1 MASSSLHAGCGGSF
15 APSNFVLSG
24 TVRQYARSRPFSIRH
39 LCLDL
44 DLLVDQKRV
53 AGTATL
59 DLERADSDVE
69 TLVLDAVGFEINSVK
84 LVVDDEAGST
94 KWNYDGDRLHIAVP
108 RELKLFTIEV
118 DYAVTPRR
126 GLYFLEP
133 DSDIKDRP
141 RQVWS
146 QCQDQDARYWFPCHD
161 APDSKMTSE
170 LRVSVPEGWVAISNG
185 DLLEEP
191 TAKGGSRIFHFAFN
205 SPHPSYLLT
214 LVAGQ
219 FSVLEDRPAL
229 LPDGRSIP
237 VTYYVPPGRE
247 ADGWRSFGITPSI
260 IEHFSRVTGVP
271 FPWSRYSQIVV
282 SDFIFGGMENT
293 TATTLY
299 EHALL
304 DERAAIDMTSADLI
318 AHELAHQWFGDYVT
332 CRDWSEA
339 WLNEG
344 FATFFEHVEREARLG
359 RDEYDWGVLSDLEV
373 YVSECTAHYS
383 RPIVSREYQAPLD
396 LFDRHL
402 YQKGGLV
409 LHMLRRELGDAAFWA
424 GVHEYLK
431 RNAEGIVETT
441 DLKRALEKVSGH
453 ALDQFFDQW
462 VFQAG
467 HPEIEAKASFERGLL
482 TVSATQKLPDGVAPM
497 LWTFEIDVSV
507 GSGKIQRFSK
517 TVTEKQATHV
527 VVVSERPEWVA
538 FDPDL
543 RIAAPVTLD
552 FPPDFCL
559 TALTKSNSLRAR
571 VLAAQALAKR
581 TDIPS
586 ITALRQR
593 LVDSN
598 EAWMLRAEC
607 ARCLGKVA
615 VLESLEALTSATSIT
630 HPKVRRAVVAALAS
644 FKQPQAFEALQPIA
658 INDESYA
665 VKAEACRSLGH
676 TRRPEALSILE
687 RNLGESS
694 HADMVRAAAFDG
706 LAALRDPA
714 AIEQIVAG
722 TRYGTPSRGRR
733 AAISALGRLGR
744 SRVDREH
751 LEDLLTDR
759 DFFVRAEATRAL
771 VKYGD
776 TQSIPA
782 LARQLSVEREARVIR
797 EIREAL
803 AALSSAGPDQ
813 LRQLSDEVR
822 NLQRRLDEMSARIER
837 VGPEPSRSI
846 KKTKPSSAKRKLKKR
861 AATATN
867 KSLEACSQSQGQGP
881 RQEKATMTSPVV
893 LLEVR
898 SFAAIVTLNRPE
910 RSNAL
915 SDALLSELSIIG
927 SQLQSMA
934 NLRAVVITG
943 TGNRVFCA
951 GADLKERLLM
961 SEDDIRRTL
970 KRYRT
975 DLFWI
980 DSFPVPVVAALNGSA
995 LGGGLELALLCDL
1008 RVAVPEAHLGL
1019 PETSL
1024 AIIPGAGATQRL
1036 PRLIGEARA
1045 KEMILLGRRLTAAE
1059 ALQIGLINR
1068 VTAPGVE
1075 VVSDTLDWLAPILQG
1090 APLAAKAA
1098 LLAID
1103 AAADTSLS
1111 EGLDVEL
1118 SAYETCLTS
1127 EDRRE
1132 ALRAFAEKRQPR
1144 FEGR

>member
-1 MASSSLHAGCGGSF
+1 MASSSLLHAGCGGSY

-53 AGTATL
+53 AGIAALDLVRTDNDAETL
-59 DLERADSDVE
+59 D
-69 TLVLDAVGFEINSVK
+69 LDAVGFEINSVT
-84 LVVDDEAGST
+84 LIVNDET
-94 KWNYDGDRLHIAVP
+94 RNVKWNYDGDQLHVAMP
-108 RELKLFTIEV
+108 RELTRFTIEV

-133 DSDIKDRP
+133 DSVIKDRP

-170 LRVSVPEGWVAISNG
+170 LRVNVPEGWIAISNG

-191 TAKGGSRIFHFAFN
+191 PASGDSRIFHFAFN

-214 LVAGQ
+214 LVAGE
-219 FSVLEDRPAL
+219 FSVLEDRPAV
-229 LPDGRSIP
+229 LPDGRSVP
-237 VTYYVPPGRE
+237 VTYFVPPGRE

-260 IEHFSRVTGVP
+260 IEHFSQITGVP

-282 SDFIFGGMENT
+282 SDFTFGGMENT

-373 YVSECTAHYS
+373 YVSECAAHYS
-383 RPIVSREYQAPLD
+383 RPIVSREYHAPID

-409 LHMLRRELGDAAFWA
+409 LHMLRRELGDEPFWK
-424 GVHEYLK
+424 GVHDYLQ

-453 ALDQFFDQW
+453 SLDQFFDQW
-462 VFQAG
+462 VFQPG

-482 TVSATQKLPDGVAPM
+482 TVTATQKLPDGVAPM
-497 LWTFEIDVSV
+497 LWTFEIDVGLGAES
-507 GSGKIQRFSK
+507 IQRLSK

-527 VVVSERPEWVA
+527 LALSERPDWVA
-538 FDPDL
+538 FDPEL
-543 RIAAPVTLD
+543 RIATPVTLD

-559 TALTKSNSLRAR
+559 TTLTKSNSLRAR

-586 ITALRQR
+586 VTALRQR
-593 LVDSN
+593 LNDSK
-598 EAWMLRAEC
+598 ESWMLRAEC
-607 ARCLGKVA
+607 ARGLGKIA
-615 VLESLEALTSATSIT
+615 VQESLEALTSATSIA

-658 INDESYA
+658 IDDQSYL
-665 VKAEACRSLGH
+665 VKAEACRSLGY
-676 TRRPEALSILE
+676 TRRAEALSILE
-687 RNLGESS
+687 RNLNESS
-694 HADMVRAAAFDG
+694 HADIVRAAAFDG

-733 AAISALGRLGR
+733 AAISALARLGR

-751 LEDLLTDR
+751 LEDLLMDR
-759 DFFVRAEATRAL
+759 DFFVRAEAARAL
-771 VKYGD
+771 AQYGD
-776 TQSIPA
+776 AQSVPA
-782 LARQLSVEREARVIR
+782 LARQLSLEKEARVIR

-803 AALSSAGPDQ
+803 GALSSTAPAQ
-813 LRQLSDEVR
+813 VRQLNDDVR
-822 NLQRRLDEMSARIER
+822 TLQRRIDEMNARIER
-837 VGPEPSRSI
+837 FSPEPSRLVKNSA
-846 KKTKPSSAKRKLKKR
+846 SSLTKRKPKK
-861 AATATN
+861 AAVVAKKQAAKPATRR
-867 KSLEACSQSQGQGP
+867 KV
-881 RQEKATMTSPVV
+881 KV
-893 LLEVR
+893 VR
-898 SFAAIVTLNRPE
+898 SR
-910 RSNAL
+910 
-915 SDALLSELSIIG
+915 
-927 SQLQSMA
+927 
-934 NLRAVVITG
+934 
-943 TGNRVFCA
+943 
-951 GADLKERLLM
+951 K
-961 SEDDIRRTL
+961 
-970 KRYRT
+970 K
-975 DLFWI
+975 
-980 DSFPVPVVAALNGSA
+980 
-995 LGGGLELALLCDL
+995 
-1008 RVAVPEAHLGL
+1008 
-1019 PETSL
+1019 
-1024 AIIPGAGATQRL
+1024 QR
-1036 PRLIGEARA
+1036 
-1045 KEMILLGRRLTAAE
+1045 
-1059 ALQIGLINR
+1059 
-1068 VTAPGVE
+1068 
-1075 VVSDTLDWLAPILQG
+1075 
-1090 APLAAKAA
+1090 
-1098 LLAID
+1098 
-1103 AAADTSLS
+1103 
-1111 EGLDVEL
+1111 
-1118 SAYETCLTS
+1118 
-1127 EDRRE
+1127 
-1132 ALRAFAEKRQPR
+1132 
-1144 FEGR
+1144 